1 MQFNKKVLL
10 ATAGVL
16 AGTLAPAATTFAA
29 SGYDQAGNAGSGIN
43 LPVYTANSANA
54 ASGSAQ
60 AKSVATV
67 FIKTGFLQ
75 LTAVPNLNFE
85 NSYAG
90 GISKLKDN
98 ADYTG
103 SDYNDGNNNN
113 DGRLQVDDSRTSAAS
128 GATSGTTPLNGWY
141 LQVALG
147 DFKSTDASSTATV
160 PSNWVLTINN
170 KEGAVAANN
179 AGTSPFVPKAGITVA
194 QVTPTGADTRAV
206 PTRLVSGAA
215 SGTTMWQAASGQGA
229 GTTTGYFHSS
239 HAASLNIPQDVADGS
254 FYAPITWTLNA
265 GVPSTSTPPTP

>member
-29 SGYDQAGNAGSGIN
+29 SGYDQAGNSGSGIN
-43 LPVYTANSANA
+43 LPVYTSNTINDT
-54 ASGSAQ
+54 SGSAQ

-103 SDYNDGNNNN
+103 SDYNDGNNNS

-128 GATSGTTPLNGWY
+128 GGTSGTTPLNGWY
-141 LQVALG
+141 LQVSLG
-147 DFKSTDASSTATV
+147 DFKSTDSSSTTPAA
-160 PSNWVLTINN
+160 SGWVLKINN
-170 KEGAVAANN
+170 GVGAQATAD

-194 QVTPTGADTRAV
+194 QSTPTGADGRAAS
-206 PTRLVSGAA
+206 TRLVSGAA

-229 GTTTGYFHSS
+229 GTTTGYFHTSR
-239 HAASLNIPQDVADGS
+239 AANLSIPENVTDGS
-254 FYAPITWTLNA
+254 YYAPITWTLNA
-265 GVPSTSTPPTP
+265 GVPSTTP

>member
-29 SGYDQAGNAGSGIN
+29 SGYDQAGNAGSGLN

-113 DGRLQVDDSRTSAAS
+113 DGRLQVDDSRTAAAS
-128 GATSGTTPLNGWY
+128 GGASGTTPLNGWY

-170 KEGAVAANN
+170 KEGAVAANS

-215 SGTTMWQAASGQGA
+215 SGTTMWQAANGQGA
-229 GTTTGYFHSS
+229 GTTTGYFHNSRS
-239 HAASLNIPQDVADGS
+239 ASLNIPQDVADGS

-265 GVPSTSTPPTP
+265 GVPSTSPAS